1 MNNTQGKIL
10 WVDDE
15 IDLLQ
20 SYFIFLQGKGY
31 ELSKATNGLDAIDII
46 ESEEFD
52 IVFLDE
58 NMPGLSGLETL
69 SKIKRLKPNLPIIMI
84 TKNEAENIM
93 DLAIGKQIADYLT
106 KPVNPSQILLTLKKH
121 LHKKDILQEQTTT
134 EYSSEFQQ
142 INLEITNANSDKDFF
157 DIYKRLTFWDLRLD
171 ETQNENMHNIL
182 MSQKEEAN
190 FVFSKYIS
198 KNYEEWFKQGGER
211 PLISPDIFKRKV
223 FPLFDEG
230 KKVFMI
236 VIDNFRY
243 DQWCLLQHIVEQYF
257 TIDED
262 LLYYAILP
270 TTTQYARNSLLSG
283 LMPLQ
288 IKEMYPQYWVFDAE
302 NEGKNQ
308 FEEQLIGEMMKRYRR
323 NIDFSYHK
331 INNSSEGEKLIEKLH
346 QLYDNQLNVC
356 VLNFIDMLSHS
367 RTEMRVIRE
376 ITQTETAYRSLAI
389 NWFQH
394 SPALQ
399 LFKELAKSDFSVIV
413 TTDHGTVCVNKPV
426 KVIGDKETT
435 TNLRYKTGKAL
446 NYNKQ
451 DVFEVLNP
459 AKIMLPNFNVSSS
472 YIFAKNRNFLAYPN
486 NYNYYASYFK
496 NTFQHGGISLEEMI
510 VPFVVMN
517 GRG

>member
-1 MNNTQGKIL
+1 MNIQGKIL

-20 SYFIFLQGKGY
+20 PYFIFLADKGY
-31 ELSKATNGLDAIDII
+31 EVSKCTNGLDAIEII
-46 ESEEFD
+46 NSENFD

-69 SKIKRLKPNLPIIMI
+69 SKIKRLKPNLPVIMI

-106 KPVNPSQILLTLKKH
+106 KPVNPSQILLALKKH
-121 LHKKDILQEQTTT
+121 LHKRDIVKEQTTS
-134 EYSSEFQQ
+134 EYSSEFQD
-142 INLEITNANSDKDFF
+142 INLNITNANSDEEFF
-157 DIYKRLTFWDLRLD
+157 DIYRQLTFWDLRLD
-171 ETQNENMHNIL
+171 ETQNENMLGIL

-190 FVFSKYIS
+190 FAFSKYIS
-198 KNYEEWFKQGGER
+198 KNYESWFKQGGER
-211 PLISPDIFKRKV
+211 PLMSPDIFKTKI
-223 FPLFDEG
+223 FPMFDAG

-243 DQWCLLQHIVEQYF
+243 DQWQMLQKSINQYF
-257 TIDED
+257 NVEED
-262 LLYYAILP
+262 TLYYSILP
-270 TTTQYARNSLLSG
+270 TTTQYARNALLSG

-288 IKEMYPQYWVFDAE
+288 IKEMYPQYWFDDAE
-302 NEGKNQ
+302 EEGKNQ
-308 FEEQLIGEMMKRYRR
+308 FEAELIGEMMKRYRR
-323 NIDFSYHK
+323 NINFSYHK
-331 INNSSEGEKLIEKLH
+331 INTSSEGEKLIETLP
-346 QLYDNQLNVC
+346 QIADNQLNVC
-356 VLNFIDMLSHS
+356 VLNFIDMLSHA

-376 ITQTETAYRSLAI
+376 ITQSETAYRALAM

-394 SPALQ
+394 SPAIQ
-399 LFKELAKSDFSVIV
+399 LFRELAKTDFTVVV

-426 KVIGDKETT
+426 KVVGDKETT
-435 TNLRYKTGKAL
+435 TNLRYKTGKSL
-446 NYNKQ
+446 SYNKNE
-451 DVFEVLNP
+451 VFEILNP
-459 AKIMLPNFNVSSS
+459 SRVQLPSHNVSSS

-486 NYNYYASYFK
+486 NYNYYASYFR

-517 GRG
+517 GKG